1 MSLYRIVLAD
11 DHPMF
16 RQGIKTIIEKT
27 SDIKV
32 VGEAGD
38 GLKLLEMIKNLL
50 PDMVILDISMPYL
63 RGIEAT
69 KEVKRISE
77 NIKVLILTMHKKKEY
92 LYYAISAGAD
102 GYILKEEAIIELF
115 SAIKTIRKGSNYISP
130 SLNSEL
136 THDLIRFQQ
145 GEQVDGLMEP
155 LSVREK
161 EVLML
166 IAEGMSNK
174 EIANLLNISINTV
187 QNHRSN
193 IKKKLNAK
201 KTANLVRYAVSKG
214 YI

>member
-1 MSLYRIVLAD
+1 MNPYRVVLAD

-16 RQGIKTIIEKT
+16 RHGIKTIIEKG

-32 VGEAGD
+32 VGETGD
-38 GLKLLEMIKNLL
+38 GLELLGMIRKLL
-50 PDMVILDISMPYL
+50 PDMVILDISMPHL

-69 KEVKRISE
+69 KEVKGFSE
-77 NIKVLILTMHKKKEY
+77 KVKVLILTMHKKKEY

-102 GYILKEEAIIELF
+102 GYILKEEAIMELF
-115 SAIKTIRKGSNYISP
+115 SAIKIIRKGGNYIS
-130 SLNSEL
+130 SSFNSEL
-136 THDLIRFQQ
+136 TYDLIRFQQ
-145 GEQVDGLMEP
+145 GGHVDGLMEP

-161 EVLML
+161 QVLML

-174 EIANLLNISINTV
+174 EIAKLLNISINTV
-187 QNHRSN
+187 QNHRSK

>member
-1 MSLYRIVLAD
+1 MNSYRVVLAD

-16 RQGIKTIIEKT
+16 RHGIKTIIEKG

-32 VGEAGD
+32 VGETGD
-38 GLKLLEMIKNLL
+38 GLELLEMIKKLL
-50 PDMVILDISMPYL
+50 PDMVILDISMPHL
-63 RGIEAT
+63 RGIEAA
-69 KEVKRISE
+69 KEVKGFSE
-77 NIKVLILTMHKKKEY
+77 KVKVLILTMHKKKEY

-102 GYILKEEAIIELF
+102 GYILKEEAIMELF
-115 SAIKTIRKGSNYISP
+115 SAIKIIRKGGNYIS
-130 SLNSEL
+130 SSFNSEL
-136 THDLIRFQQ
+136 TYDLIRFQQ
-145 GEQVDGLMEP
+145 GDHVNGLMEP

-161 EVLML
+161 QVLML

-174 EIANLLNISINTV
+174 EIAKLLNISINTV
-187 QNHRSN
+187 QNHRSK